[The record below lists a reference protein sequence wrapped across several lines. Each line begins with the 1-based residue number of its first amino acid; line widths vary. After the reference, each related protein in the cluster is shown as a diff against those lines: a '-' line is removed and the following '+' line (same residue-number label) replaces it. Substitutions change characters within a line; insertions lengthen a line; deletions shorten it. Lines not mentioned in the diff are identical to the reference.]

1 MNEEYF
7 CITQISFIKLVH
19 DQSAK
24 CNTVLSERCF
34 SSYVPKCVAQKIILT
49 FLWSSLQLVC
59 LRYVPRQSI
68 SQLGQ
73 RKSLSF
79 FIKERTLKKS
89 SAAKWSSS
97 KNRTRPKIRTFQI
110 ADHYLISYCL
120 WFYVSNFIYVHQI
133 RILTIIIHRR
143 PKLVENTICF
153 PPPVMFG
160 LCEFCFSVMTVQIR
174 PFGVDAA

>member
-1 MNEEYF
+1 MKNIFVSLKYHLSNQ
-7 CITQISFIKLVH
+7 CIINQQNATQCF
-19 DQSAK
+19 
-24 CNTVLSERCF
+24 SERCF
-34 SSYVPKCVAQKIILT
+34 SSYVPKCVAQEIILT

-153 PPPVMFG
+153 PPPMMFC
-160 LCEFCFSVMTVQIR
+160 LCKFSLSVMSIKVG
-174 PFGVDAA
+174 PF